1 MVEGGFGD
9 ERREDHGY
17 AAVGAANGKDA
28 LDKLVA
34 RALEPALIVLDLM
47 MPVMDG
53 RTFRDEQLRDPDLA
67 RIPVIV
73 VSAFREA
80 PAVVAD
86 MGGSLEAAGA
96 DARDD
101 SSPDTGS
108 VLCAG
113 LLCEDFEKGQIDPS
127 IWDVKTGGGGTLSV
141 QQQTVAHGKFAMQV
155 HALAGPTQDF
165 AFIVTKSAPAALQGT
180 SVYGRAYFLI
190 TPDPLTSTHTE
201 MIFAGTNG
209 TGPNNGAA
217 PFPKLRYM
225 EVANLYGAWQLGL
238 DLMDQS
244 PPVEIVAYPNKN
256 VPTMTWTCMEWHF
269 EDQPDRITLWT
280 NGNLIGTF
288 DDQHIGFTAKPV
300 PLPLPGEPIYQGT
313 SSGIVGGFDQF
324 GFGFHDFGPK
334 KPFDL
339 YYDDVVLGTKRV
351 GCLP

>member
-1 MVEGGFGD
+1 MRGGF
-9 ERREDHGY
+9 
-17 AAVGAANGKDA
+17 AAALILGLIACIPNPIPVSGTDDATHVPEGTATGGGGGNAEPAPNAGAAPDDGAVDA
-28 LDKLVA
+28 S
-34 RALEPALIVLDLM
+34 P
-47 MPVMDG
+47 
-53 RTFRDEQLRDPDLA
+53 
-67 RIPVIV
+67 
-73 VSAFREA
+73 
-80 PAVVAD
+80 VAD
-86 MGGSLEAAGA
+86 AAGGAAPDPSSPAPDGSLEAGGS
-96 DARDD
+96 DAHDD

-113 LLCEDFEKGQIDPS
+113 LLCEDFEKGQIDPA
-127 IWDVKTGGGGTLSV
+127 IWDVKMGGGGTLNV
-141 QQQTVAHGKFAMQV
+141 QQQTVAHGKYAMQV
-155 HALAGPTQDF
+155 HAQVGPTQDF
-165 AFIVTKSAPAALQGT
+165 AFIVTRSAPSALRGT
-180 SVYGRAYFLI
+180 AVYGRAYFLI

-225 EVANLYGAWQLGL
+225 EVANLYGAWQLAL
-238 DLMDQS
+238 DLLDQS

-288 DDQHIGFTAKPV
+288 DDQHIGFTANPV
-300 PLPLPGEPIYQGT
+300 PLPLPGAPIYKGT

-339 YYDDVVLGTKRV
+339 YYDDVVLDTKRV